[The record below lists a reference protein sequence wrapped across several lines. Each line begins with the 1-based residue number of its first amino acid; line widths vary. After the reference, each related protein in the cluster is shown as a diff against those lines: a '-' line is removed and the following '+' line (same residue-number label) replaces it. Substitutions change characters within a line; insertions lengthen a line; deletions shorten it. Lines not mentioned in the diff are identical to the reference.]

1 MQGKRILLGITGS
14 IAAFKSA
21 ALIRLLVKSGAEVKV
36 VLTPAAHEFVTPL
49 TLATLSRNPVL
60 SQFKAGAEGEW
71 NNHID
76 LGLWAD
82 VLLVAPASAN
92 TLAKMA
98 TGTCDN
104 LLLAVYLSARC
115 PVAVAPAMDVDMW
128 HHPTTRRN
136 LRQLEQDGVQVIQP
150 QTGELASGLVGMGRM
165 AEPEQIFTFLENGV
179 APEPMLA
186 GKNVLVTAGPTQEAI
201 DPVRY
206 ITNYSTGKMGY
217 AVAEAF
223 ARAGARVHLVS
234 GPTRLQLHHPHVTV
248 EHVQTAA
255 EMWQACQQRFDQ
267 SDIAVFAAAV
277 ADYAPAVF
285 SDQKLKKAAPR
296 MTLELAKT
304 VDIAAELGKRKQSHQ
319 ITVGFA
325 LETENEETHA
335 IEKLER
341 KNFDLIVLNSLGEPG
356 AGFGTD
362 TNRISIIDRH
372 RQVQVF
378 ELKSKQDVARDIVD
392 AVLAIAHA

>member
-1 MQGKRILLGITGS
+1 VQGKRILLGITGS

-49 TLATLSRNPVL
+49 TLAMLSRNPVL
-60 SQFKAGAEGEW
+60 SQFNAGAEGEW
-71 NNHID
+71 NNHVD

-82 VLLVAPASAN
+82 VFLVAPASAN

-104 LLLAVYLSARC
+104 LLMAVYLSARC

-165 AEPEQIFTFLENGV
+165 AEPEQIFTFLENKV
-179 APEPMLA
+179 APGPMLA

-234 GPTRLQLHHPHVTV
+234 GPTRLQLHHPHVVV
-248 EHVQTAA
+248 EPVQTAA

-267 SDIAVFAAAV
+267 ADIAVFAAAV

-285 SDQKLKKAAPR
+285 ADQKLKKSAPR
-296 MTLELAKT
+296 LTLELAKT
-304 VDIAAELGKRKQSHQ
+304 VDIAAELGKRKRSHQ

-341 KNFDLIVLNSLGEPG
+341 KNFDLIVLNSLRDPG

-362 TNRISIIDRH
+362 TNRIRIINRN

-378 ELKSKQDVARDIVD
+378 DLKSKQDVARDIVN
-392 AVLAIAHA
+392 AVLAIPHA